1 MDRCPPDQETHA
13 ERGKLRPIGLALVAQ
28 LFFTSS
34 QSIDIAKGFQ
44 FVFIRGNLVFNPG
57 SLFLDAAVNVIRRED

>member
-1 MDRCPPDQETHA
+1 MDRCTPKQETHA
-13 ERGKLRPIGLALVAQ
+13 ERGELRPIGLTLVAQ

-44 FVFIRGNLVFNPG
+44 FVLIRGYLVFNPS
-57 SLFLDAAVNVIRRED
+57 SLFLNAAVSGIRIED